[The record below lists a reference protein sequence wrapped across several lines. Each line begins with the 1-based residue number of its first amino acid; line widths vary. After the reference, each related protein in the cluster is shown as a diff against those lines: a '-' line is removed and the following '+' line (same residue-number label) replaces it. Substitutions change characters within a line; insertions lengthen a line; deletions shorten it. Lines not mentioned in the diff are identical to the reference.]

1 MGCCSFMLFF
11 LSWELGND
19 LLWSSEVSVCYWE
32 ISTLCLTSIIFIFP
46 VSLNSNLS
54 VLQSFPHKL
63 FQVLLN
69 VQFLVLKINEFCCHI
84 YNKQIKTLFIDFSA
98 KTKPKPKPKTFSLFY
113 VDYRNFEMASSHVQV
128 SRFLSVAG
136 LTLVSEKSP

>member
-84 YNKQIKTLFIDFSA
+84 SNKQIKTLFIHFSA
-98 KTKPKPKPKTFSLFY
+98 KTKTKTKSFSSFY

-128 SRFLSVAG
+128 SRFLSVAR